1 MIFGDSPVHIKLH
14 RVYTK
19 FTIEIVLWFVFK
31 MKVFE
36 RTPRNTRKIVV
47 ATNIAET
54 SITINGIV
62 YSKYL
67 TILFKIYKYSL
78 WSLHMII
85 YQMWNEKLIV
95 DFYM

>member
-1 MIFGDSPVHIKLH
+1 
-14 RVYTK
+14 
-19 FTIEIVLWFVFK
+19 

-78 WSLHMII
+78 
-85 YQMWNEKLIV
+85 
-95 DFYM
+95 

>member
-1 MIFGDSPVHIKLH
+1 MIFGDSPVYIKLH

-19 FTIEIVLWFVFK
+19 FTIEIVLCFVFK

-36 RTPRNTRKIVV
+36 RAPRNTRKIVV

-62 YSKYL
+62 YSKY
-67 TILFKIYKYSL
+67 
-78 WSLHMII
+78 
-85 YQMWNEKLIV
+85 
-95 DFYM
+95 